1 MRSDNLRLPCVQPL
15 TSSYNFHFPHG
26 CHDQHG
32 RKYHHGRNG
41 YDDHGGHGGHG
52 GRGGHGGHGGH
63 DGHDGHID
71 ILSFHISLLQIVL
84 QVGLAPFHFKSFIW

>member
-1 MRSDNLRLPCVQPL
+1 MYNLHL
-15 TSSYNFHFPHG
+15 PHG

-41 YDDHGGHGGHG
+41 YD
-52 GRGGHGGHGGH
+52 GHGGHGGH
-63 DGHDGHID
+63 DGHGGHID

-84 QVGLAPFHFKSFIW
+84 QVGLAPSHFKSFIW